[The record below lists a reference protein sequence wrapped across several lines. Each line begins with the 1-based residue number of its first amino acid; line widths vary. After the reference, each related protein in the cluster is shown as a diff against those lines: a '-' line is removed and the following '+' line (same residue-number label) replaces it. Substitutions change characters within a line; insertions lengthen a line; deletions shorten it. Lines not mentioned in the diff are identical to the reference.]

1 MIFENTFD
9 NLTSEETELLN
20 SYFDGYD
27 YESSGHTL
35 IANYIWRNTHHIS
48 WQIIGDYLCIGA
60 LGELD
65 PEEDKQYFMS
75 FPLTRTG
82 TYDLDSLKKT
92 LFTAQEMFRKR
103 GQNLNMSLIPQSLV
117 HYLTEIFPEESL
129 YIEHARDEDDYIYLR
144 EDLVKLSGRKL
155 HQKKNHLNYFL
166 KNYAFTYEEATPEMV
181 PEIMAYIESKNEYKM
196 GETPEDW
203 KEILELETEAIRELL
218 KFVGKGLLTGVI
230 RIDGKIEAVTLGE
243 FAKTNSHETVLVHV
257 EKADDRFRGLYQ
269 AINNEFCKRLPED
282 TIYVN
287 REEDMGLENL
297 RQTKTSYKPVKMGE
311 KYLAIVR

>member
-9 NLTSEETELLN
+9 NLTPEETELLN

-92 LFTAQEMFRKR
+92 LFTAQEMFRR
-103 GQNLNMSLIPQSLV
+103 QGQNLNMSLIPQSLV
-117 HYLTEIFPEESL
+117 HYLTEIFPAESL
-129 YIEHARDEDDYIYLR
+129 YIEHTRDEDDYIYLR

-218 KFVGKGLLTGVI
+218 KFVGKDLLTGVI

>member
-1 MIFENTFD
+1 MIFKNTFD

-92 LFTAQEMFRKR
+92 LFTAQKMFRR
-103 GQNLNMSLIPQSLV
+103 QGQNLNMSLIPQSLV

-129 YIEHARDEDDYIYLR
+129 YIEHDRDEDDYIYLR

-218 KFVGKGLLTGVI
+218 KFVGKDLLTGVI

>member
-9 NLTSEETELLN
+9 NLTPEETELLN

-82 TYDLDSLKKT
+82 TYDLDSLKET
-92 LFTAQEMFRKR
+92 LLTAQKMFRR
-103 GQNLNMSLIPQSLV
+103 QGQNLNMSLIPQSLV

>member
-1 MIFENTFD
+1 MIFKNTFD

-129 YIEHARDEDDYIYLR
+129 YIEHDRDEDDYIYLR

-218 KFVGKGLLTGVI
+218 KFVGKDLLTGVI

>member
-82 TYDLDSLKKT
+82 TYDLDSLKET
-92 LFTAQEMFRKR
+92 LLTAQKMFRR
-103 GQNLNMSLIPQSLV
+103 QGQNLNMSLIPQSLV

-129 YIEHARDEDDYIYLR
+129 YIEHDRDEDDYIYLR

>member
-1 MIFENTFD
+1 MIFKNTFD

-27 YESSGHTL
+27 YGSSGHTL

-129 YIEHARDEDDYIYLR
+129 YIEHDRDEDDYIYLR

-218 KFVGKGLLTGVI
+218 KFVGKDLLTGVI

>member
-9 NLTSEETELLN
+9 NLTPEETELLN

-82 TYDLDSLKKT
+82 TYDLDSLKET
-92 LFTAQEMFRKR
+92 LLTAQKMFRKR

-129 YIEHARDEDDYIYLR
+129 YIEHTRDEDDYIYLR

-218 KFVGKGLLTGVI
+218 KFVGKDLLTGVI

>member
-129 YIEHARDEDDYIYLR
+129 YIEHDRDEDDYIYLR

-166 KNYAFTYEEATPEMV
+166 KNYCV
-181 PEIMAYIESKNEYKM
+181 
-196 GETPEDW
+196 
-203 KEILELETEAIRELL
+203 
-218 KFVGKGLLTGVI
+218 
-230 RIDGKIEAVTLGE
+230 
-243 FAKTNSHETVLVHV
+243 
-257 EKADDRFRGLYQ
+257 
-269 AINNEFCKRLPED
+269 
-282 TIYVN
+282 
-287 REEDMGLENL
+287 
-297 RQTKTSYKPVKMGE
+297 
-311 KYLAIVR
+311 YL

>member
-9 NLTSEETELLN
+9 NLTPEETELLN

-103 GQNLNMSLIPQSLV
+103 GQNLNMSFIPQSLV

-129 YIEHARDEDDYIYLR
+129 YIEHDRDEDDYIYLR

-218 KFVGKGLLTGVI
+218 KFVGKDLLTGVI

>member
-1 MIFENTFD
+1 MIFKNTFD

-92 LFTAQEMFRKR
+92 LFTAQEMFCKR

-129 YIEHARDEDDYIYLR
+129 YIEHDRDEDDYIYLR

-218 KFVGKGLLTGVI
+218 KFVGKDLLTGVI

>member
-9 NLTSEETELLN
+9 NLTPEETELLN

-82 TYDLDSLKKT
+82 TYDLDSLEET
-92 LFTAQEMFRKR
+92 LFTAQKMFRKR
-103 GQNLNMSLIPQSLV
+103 GQNLNMSLIPEPLV

-129 YIEHARDEDDYIYLR
+129 YIEHTRDEDDYIYLR
-144 EDLVKLSGRKL
+144 DDLVKLSGRKL

-166 KNYAFTYEEATPEMV
+166 KNYAFTYEEATPETV

-269 AINNEFCKRLPED
+269 AINNEFCKRIPED

-297 RQTKTSYKPVKMGE
+297 RQTKSSYKPVKMGE

>member
-9 NLTSEETELLN
+9 NLTPEETELLN

-82 TYDLDSLKKT
+82 TYDPDSLKET
-92 LFTAQEMFRKR
+92 LLTAQKMFRR
-103 GQNLNMSLIPQSLV
+103 QGQNLNMSLIPQSLV

>member
-9 NLTSEETELLN
+9 NLTPEETELLN

-92 LFTAQEMFRKR
+92 LLTAQKMFRKR

-129 YIEHARDEDDYIYLR
+129 YIEHTRDEDDYIYLR

>member
-9 NLTSEETELLN
+9 NLTPEETELLN

-129 YIEHARDEDDYIYLR
+129 YIEHDRDEDDYIYLR

>member
-9 NLTSEETELLN
+9 NLTPEETELLN

-82 TYDLDSLKKT
+82 TYDLDSLKET
-92 LFTAQEMFRKR
+92 LLTAQKMFRKR

-129 YIEHARDEDDYIYLR
+129 YIEHTRDEDDYIYLR

-218 KFVGKGLLTGVI
+218 KFVGKNLLTGVI

>member
-9 NLTSEETELLN
+9 NLTPEETELLN

-92 LFTAQEMFRKR
+92 LLTAQKMFRKR

-129 YIEHARDEDDYIYLR
+129 YIEHTRDEDDYIYLR

-218 KFVGKGLLTGVI
+218 KFVGKDLLTGVI
-230 RIDGKIEAVTLGE
+230 RIDGKIEAVTVGE